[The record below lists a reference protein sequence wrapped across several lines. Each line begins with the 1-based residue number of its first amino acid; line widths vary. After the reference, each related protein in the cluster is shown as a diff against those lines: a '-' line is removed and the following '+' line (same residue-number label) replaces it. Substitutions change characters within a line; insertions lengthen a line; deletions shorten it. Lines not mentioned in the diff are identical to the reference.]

1 MDTSLLKSVL
11 SSATSIAKETKSTDK
26 DVKSVLTS
34 ALPFMMA
41 GKKPRQKA
49 SGGNMQQQLK
59 QLQAMQAEME
69 KAQEELKEKE
79 ITTTAGGG
87 AVEVTI
93 NGQKEI
99 TKLTIDKDVVDP
111 DDVEMLQDLVTAAV
125 NEAIRQI
132 EELAENEM
140 NKITGPLS
148 GMGIPGL

>member
-1 MDTSLLKSVL
+1 MGRG
-11 SSATSIAKETKSTDK
+11 
-26 DVKSVLTS
+26 
-34 ALPFMMA
+34 MMA

-59 QLQAMQAEME
+59 QLQVMQAEME